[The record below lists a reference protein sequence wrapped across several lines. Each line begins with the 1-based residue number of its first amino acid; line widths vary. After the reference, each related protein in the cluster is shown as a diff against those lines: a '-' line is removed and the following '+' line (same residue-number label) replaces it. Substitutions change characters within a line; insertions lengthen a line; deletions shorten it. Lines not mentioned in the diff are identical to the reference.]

1 MVAALRLAL
10 NDDAKHIEDAALPSV
25 EGLSWQILATTQIH
39 VVPPFL
45 IEFLQRDAPSPVDGL
60 HHPDVL
66 LYE

>member
-1 MVAALRLAL
+1 MVAALGFAL

-39 VVPPFL
+39 VVPPFF
-45 IEFLQRDAPSPVDGL
+45 IELFQRDATRSVNGF
-60 HHPDVL
+60 HHPNVL